1 MCQEKSIDI
10 FVDNKSTIILEKKT
24 HFFKR
29 EMSMQTA
36 DIPPLESAQE
46 KKRCD
51 WVMWIKFINQ
61 VAYILTKV
69 LKWEDFCKLK
79 ALLGHI

>member
-1 MCQEKSIDI
+1 
-10 FVDNKSTIILEKKT
+10 
-24 HFFKR
+24 
-29 EMSMQTA
+29 MSMQTA

-51 WVMWIKFINQ
+51 WVMWSSLNQ

-69 LKWEDFCKLK
+69 LKWEDFCKLR